1 MMKQFMLAQR
11 GVNTLSKQQSPAYR
25 LALCAMMAAV
35 AVVLM
40 FSSSL
45 IPILTYTAPI
55 LASLALLPVLSE
67 FGRKY
72 AWLTWGVAALLAL
85 LLCTDREAAFFFLF
99 IGYYPIVKP
108 ALDRIPSKAL
118 RLCSKLAL
126 FTLVFSLLF
135 ILLTFVMGLEDM
147 RNELLLS
154 ALVYFAL
161 IFIMLVYDRLY
172 ERLTI
177 LYQKKYRQKLIR

>member
-1 MMKQFMLAQR
+1 MVSRK
-11 GVNTLSKQQSPAYR
+11 GGDNISKQQSPAYR

-40 FSSSL
+40 LSSSL

-55 LASLALLPVLSE
+55 LSSLALLPILYE
-67 FGRKY
+67 FGSKY
-72 AWLTWGVAALLAL
+72 AWLTWSVAALLAF

-108 ALDRIPSKAL
+108 VLDQIPTKTL
-118 RLCSKLAL
+118 RLCAKLAL

-135 ILLTFVMGLEDM
+135 VLLAFVMSLEDM

-172 ERLTI
+172 ERLSI
-177 LYQKKYRQKLIR
+177 LYQKKYRQKLMRK